1 MAGVA
6 VLTKADSAL
15 CKTFLIDW
23 NIRPDL
29 LVVEV
34 PTFFS
39 RYRRARFL
47 ARQIGIGDTIRY
59 NIPFFWRH
67 VKEYKNYKK
76 WWIEHSMSK
85 LVFVK
90 DINGKEVENKLRSMD
105 IDKIVLCHAPVIK
118 SNILK
123 CATTVNAHPGNL
135 PEMRGVDN
143 VRWSLYF
150 MTNPG
155 CTLHKV
161 DSGIDT
167 GVILEKK
174 LIPLY
179 MRDTVSD
186 IQKRGSDICLQ
197 MLADYIS
204 GKQFLETKQ
213 GKGVQHYLMP
223 KCIAKQLD
231 RNLPTILEYLEE
243 NK

>member
-1 MAGVA
+1 MARVA
-6 VLTKADSAL
+6 ILTKADSTL
-15 CKTFLIDW
+15 CKKFLIDW

-39 RYRRARFL
+39 RYKRARFL

-67 VKEYKNYKK
+67 IKQFKNYKK
-76 WWIEHSMSK
+76 WWNYNVNPECLM
-85 LVFVK
+85 FVK
-90 DINGKEVENKLRSMD
+90 DINGKDVENELNRKG
-105 IDKIVLCHAPVIK
+105 INKIVLCHSPVVK

-123 CATTVNAHPGNL
+123 YATTVNAHPGDL

-150 MTNPG
+150 MSNPA
-155 CTLHKV
+155 CTLHEV

-167 GVILEKK
+167 GVILKK
-174 LIPLY
+174 EFVPLST
-179 MRDTVSD
+179 RDKISD
-186 IQKRGSDICLQ
+186 IQNRASDICLK
-197 MLADYIS
+197 MLADYIN
-204 GKQFLETKQ
+204 GEKFVGIKQ

-223 KCIAKQLD
+223 KCIAKQLE
-231 RNLPTILEYLEE
+231 RNLPTILEYLGG
-243 NK
+243 K